1 MTQPFLMFFQDF
13 DNFFQRGM
21 TNNLQK
27 AYPHQTCHWLT
38 HGHLFPKNSRW
49 QQNIG
54 ELETHWC
61 SCLRKFHTVSQV
73 ISNLQ
78 EITVRMTTN
87 ACVTDF
93 SSEWGLTTS
102 QTIWLELTEA
112 LSSFS
117 VFSGVLKKALRLSR
131 SCFLNCVNTRV
142 LLFKFVQ
149 LTYSHLPQN
158 SKLFQESS
166 NSWENRLHDQAA

>member
-166 NSWENRLHDQAA
+166 NSWENRLHDEAV